1 MVSEAYGEDDFSRLG
16 GDEDGYEEEEDENS
30 KQSVRTSVPKS
41 KAVQSTISFVRNS
54 DLSRLCSTSCLISL
68 SPTHHQ
74 TPHFRLFVCLV
85 SVEEAGLDISCSIR
99 KQLVLFGVT
108 RTILYKPLT
117 CNLGGKIVD
126 TLIHPRHQWVF
137 YVGFP
142 LLDKLLHL

>member
-74 TPHFRLFVCLV
+74 PPHFRLFV
-85 SVEEAGLDISCSIR
+85 
-99 KQLVLFGVT
+99 
-108 RTILYKPLT
+108 
-117 CNLGGKIVD
+117 
-126 TLIHPRHQWVF
+126 
-137 YVGFP
+137 
-142 LLDKLLHL
+142 